1 MINRFQKTEKLDKIS
16 VILNLSIFC
25 EFSGMVC
32 KIAHLWIYSLNGKGI
47 FIVNVLSQALEMVSS
62 LIVTIMFIVIAKGW
76 ILKHKELPRAEVI
89 IPIALV
95 VLVANI
101 VIILY
106 GTVTDDSHNK
116 FSEYEGTAGI
126 MLILLRVA
134 LWCWFLY
141 LI

>member
-1 MINRFQKTEKLDKIS
+1 
-16 VILNLSIFC
+16 
-25 EFSGMVC
+25 MVC